1 MKKKTVRTHLFLRR
15 IYSERFLA
23 IALLFSGEESYGRYL
38 DLYSNH
44 TAFSNIKNLGKRPTY
59 LQYLDLLIAAQS
71 QPVHSDLSKE
81 ARFTKD
87 YEKSVVPFHTRHTR
101 CSRFI
106 L

>member
-1 MKKKTVRTHLFLRR
+1 MMKKTVRILKFLQCL
-15 IYSERFLA
+15 YPERFLA

-44 TAFSNIKNLGKRPTY
+44 TAFSNIKNVGKRPTY

-87 YEKSVVPFHTRHTR
+87 YEK
-101 CSRFI
+101 
-106 L
+106 